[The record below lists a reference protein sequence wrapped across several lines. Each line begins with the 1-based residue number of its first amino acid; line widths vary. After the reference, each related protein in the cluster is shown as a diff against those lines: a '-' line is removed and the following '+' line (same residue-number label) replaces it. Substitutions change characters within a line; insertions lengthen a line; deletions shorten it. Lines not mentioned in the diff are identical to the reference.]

1 MGIIMKTDKDIK
13 DQIQS
18 LILKA
23 RKQGYLF
30 SEDRDESSPEGYKSR
45 EDLSSLLNPWDNYGM
60 RILDK
65 PEGKK
70 MGPVYLYG
78 VESTLDS
85 VKLYLKEMGKTSLL
99 TRAGEIALAKKIE
112 KGEKAIIKALS
123 QTQFVLDGILSLEKK
138 LKKNPE
144 IIHEIFGFIGDPA
157 EEKPEEKKKFI
168 LSNIK
173 KIKRIIEQLKG
184 IPLRKKY
191 DFSRAR
197 LLVKISR
204 ILGELNI
211 SPAYKEKMIC
221 GLRERLKAIDESEDD
236 REELELLL
244 AKTREKKKKEEIRRK
259 IRKIE
264 KLLKLQQKEA
274 GSDSQG
280 LRKILRDIA
289 KGKKIREEAKKD
301 LVAANLRLVVSIAKK
316 YTNRGLHFLDL
327 IQEGNLG
334 LMRAVDKYDYRRGYK
349 FSTYATWWIK
359 QAITRAIADQAR
371 TIRIPVHMIEAINK
385 LKKISLSLVQ
395 KNGKEPTL
403 EEIAEKMEMPAG
415 QIKKIIKADQV
426 PISMETPIGENGDNS
441 LAEFIEDKI
450 MPSPEETVI
459 RSGLKEQIEEALN
472 QLTEREAEVLKMR
485 FGLMDSA
492 EHTLEEVGQ
501 RFKVTRERIRQIEAK
516 ALKKLKSSSLSP
528 RLKSFSSDN

>member
-334 LMRAVDKYDYRRGYK
+334 LMRAVDKYDYR
-349 FSTYATWWIK
+349 
-359 QAITRAIADQAR
+359 
-371 TIRIPVHMIEAINK
+371 
-385 LKKISLSLVQ
+385 
-395 KNGKEPTL
+395 
-403 EEIAEKMEMPAG
+403 
-415 QIKKIIKADQV
+415 
-426 PISMETPIGENGDNS
+426 
-441 LAEFIEDKI
+441 
-450 MPSPEETVI
+450 
-459 RSGLKEQIEEALN
+459 
-472 QLTEREAEVLKMR
+472 
-485 FGLMDSA
+485 
-492 EHTLEEVGQ
+492 
-501 RFKVTRERIRQIEAK
+501 
-516 ALKKLKSSSLSP
+516 
-528 RLKSFSSDN
+528 